1 MKLGFISSGALHLL
15 VVLIV
20 WLGLPHIKRDPPK
33 LDRLIFVKLADVA
46 KVTNLPPEM
55 DTQAK
60 KKSKIK
66 SPNTKQ
72 SAKQK
77 RASSLENKKPQLLR
91 DKTVPLPETKPRK
104 RPKAAQLKAT
114 KPKEKPKPR
123 PMVKA
128 SKRPKPTKRPIKK
141 QFSSLLKNLKKE
153 KIDQRKRIEKKSIAD
168 RLRKLSKDRSS
179 GDFREDRKVTMSE
192 IDVLRQQI
200 AGCWNIAAGA
210 RQAESLS
217 VEIEMRMNPD
227 ATVRTARVVDGV
239 RMNSDPFFRAAAESA
254 LRALSH
260 PDCIPLKLPV
270 GKYEVWKSFTFNFDP
285 KNMLQ

>member
-1 MKLGFISSGALHLL
+1 MKLGFISSAALHLV

-33 LDRLIFVKLADVA
+33 LDALIFVKLADVA
-46 KVTNLPPEM
+46 KVTNLPPDM
-55 DTQAK
+55 NTQPK
-60 KKSKIK
+60 KKSKTK

-72 SAKQK
+72 PAKRK
-77 RASSLENKKPQLLR
+77 TASPLENKKPKLAR
-91 DKTVPLPETKPRK
+91 DKPVPVPEAKPRK
-104 RPKAAQLKAT
+104 RPKPAKLKAA
-114 KPKEKPKPR
+114 KPKTKPKPR
-123 PMVKA
+123 PIVKTG
-128 SKRPKPTKRPIKK
+128 KKPKPTKRPVKK
-141 QFSSLLKNLKKE
+141 KFTSLLKNLKKE
-153 KIDQRKRIEKKSIAD
+153 KIDQRRRIKKKTIGD
-168 RLRKLSKDRSS
+168 RLRRLSKNRSN
-179 GDFREDRKVTMSE
+179 GEFREDRKVTMSE

-210 RQAESLS
+210 RQAEALS

-227 ATVRTARVVDGV
+227 ATVRTARVVDGT

>member
-15 VVLIV
+15 VILIV

-33 LDRLIFVKLADVA
+33 LDKLIFVKLADVA

-55 DTQAK
+55 DSQPK

-77 RASSLENKKPQLLR
+77 RASSLENKKPQLVR

-104 RPKAAQLKAT
+104 RPKSAKLKAT
-114 KPKEKPKPR
+114 KPKAKPKPR
-123 PMVKA
+123 PTFKA

-141 QFSSLLKNLKKE
+141 QFTSLLRNLKKE
-153 KIDQRKRIEKKSIAD
+153 KIDQRKRIEKKSIGD
-168 RLRKLSKDRSS
+168 RLRKLSKNRSS
-179 GDFREDRKVTMSE
+179 GDFWEDQKVTMSE

-210 RQAESLS
+210 RQAEALS

-227 ATVRTARVVDGV
+227 ATVQTAQVVDGT

>member
-15 VVLIV
+15 VFLIV

-33 LDRLIFVKLADVA
+33 LDALIFVKLADVA
-46 KVTNLPPEM
+46 KVTNLPPDM
-55 DTQAK
+55 DIQPK
-60 KKSKIK
+60 KKSKTNL
-66 SPNTKQ
+66 PNTKKP
-72 SAKQK
+72 AKQK
-77 RASSLENKKPQLLR
+77 RASPAENKQPKLAS
-91 DKTVPLPETKPRK
+91 DKTVPVPEAKPRK
-104 RPKAAQLKAT
+104 RPRPAKVKAS
-114 KPKEKPKPR
+114 KPKAKPKPR
-123 PMVKA
+123 PMVNTVK
-128 SKRPKPTKRPIKK
+128 KPKPTKRPIKK
-141 QFSSLLKNLKKE
+141 KFTSLLKNLKKE
-153 KIDQRKRIEKKSIAD
+153 KIDQRKRTEKKTIGD
-168 RLRKLSKDRSS
+168 RLKKLSKNPSN
-179 GDFREDRKVTMSE
+179 GEFREDQKVTISE

-210 RQAESLS
+210 RQAEALS

-227 ATVRTARVVDGV
+227 ATVRTARVVDGT